1 MSVMDPDDG
10 STQRHFYDH
19 LPESSPPVRTDDS
32 EEQAWGVR
40 NKMGRFALEV
50 GRALRRAPRG
60 RAHAPSGF
68 PTSRRADS
76 RPITDAMPTPR
87 PSTPSRGV
95 VAGFDR
101 VGSGRGER
109 RCHDRLLELSI
120 DRWVNGLTSTFRTR
134 MTGFSRR
141 SVESRGG
148 SQPHEVNPQ
157 GSLNRRTSPRCVA
170 R

>member
-10 STQRHFYDH
+10 FTQRHIHDH

-32 EEQAWGVR
+32 EEQGWGDSPLR
-40 NKMGRFALEV
+40 SGGPCA
-50 GRALRRAPRG
+50 ARRARG
-60 RAHAPSGF
+60 LTLRQVSQHHGGQVHVRSPM
-68 PTSRRADS
+68 RCQHL
-76 RPITDAMPTPR
+76 
-87 PSTPSRGV
+87 V
-95 VAGFDR
+95 HQHHLVASLPGLDR

-120 DRWVNGLTSTFRTR
+120 DRWVNDLTSTFRTR
-134 MTGFSRR
+134 MTEFSRR

-157 GSLNRRTSPRCVA
+157 GSLYRRTSPRCVA